1 MIFDVY
7 TYVGN
12 CPDPVSMFVSAENR
26 VEVYDALVHE
36 FGEEEADS
44 YYIMPCP
51 GWFAACN
58 RNITKVR
65 NGRFVE
71 GEHERDNQRRSRMG
85 RGNSGRR

>member
-51 GWFAACN
+51 GRFAACN
-58 RNITKVR
+58 RRIVR
-65 NGRFVE
+65 VKNGRFVE
-71 GEHERDNQRRSRMG
+71 GEHERDNQRRPVVG
-85 RGNSGRR
+85 RGNCRRR